1 MAEKYKRG
9 EYVLKQILYGFCVA
23 GISAALVSCNSDDV
37 ASAESGV
44 IASSASSVLPGA
56 DPASSGAAADTI
68 PAGTSSASV
77 LPSSASVEQS
87 SAAVAV
93 SSSAAVF
100 ASSSSAVPAI
110 TYSSSSQAFVVPSSS
125 SAAVVPG
132 SSSVI
137 KSSSSVAEIS
147 SSSAIV
153 PAEKAIVLE
162 VTNHD
167 DYEKG
172 GPFKTKQITG
182 GAHDGDII
190 IMPENLTTDPN
201 KIHGVIIWGPG
212 GGTKPD
218 AYGQVTG
225 QLASYGFVVYGT
237 WQSGGSGDEMTAAID
252 WLEKQNK
259 DPNSVFYQKLKLDK
273 VGVSGHSMGGLNS
286 EQALVKDKR
295 VATAFLCNSGAFGGT
310 GGLDKNTAGKPAG
323 IIYGREGMERPN
335 AEADYANAKGPAW
348 ISMMH
353 KDGVEMGHGSGPW
366 EGADA
371 VCAWMRWQIGGDS
384 TIRKDFL
391 ENGGKYNNN
400 GIWQTQFKNW

>member
-1 MAEKYKRG
+1 M
-9 EYVLKQILYGFCVA
+9 
-23 GISAALVSCNSDDV
+23 
-37 ASAESGV
+37 
-44 IASSASSVLPGA
+44 
-56 DPASSGAAADTI
+56 
-68 PAGTSSASV
+68 
-77 LPSSASVEQS
+77 
-87 SAAVAV
+87 
-93 SSSAAVF
+93 
-100 ASSSSAVPAI
+100 
-110 TYSSSSQAFVVPSSS
+110 
-125 SAAVVPG
+125 
-132 SSSVI
+132 
-137 KSSSSVAEIS
+137 
-147 SSSAIV
+147 
-153 PAEKAIVLE
+153 PAEKTIVLE
-162 VTNHD
+162 VTDHD

-172 GPFKTKQITG
+172 GPFKTEQITG

-190 IMPENLTTDPN
+190 VMPENLTADPN

-295 VATAFLCNSGAFGGT
+295 VATALLCNSGAFGGT

-323 IIYGREGMERPN
+323 IIYGREGMERSN

-391 ENGGKYNNN
+391 GNGGKYNNN

>member
-1 MAEKYKRG
+1 M
-9 EYVLKQILYGFCVA
+9 LKQILYGFCVA
-23 GISAALVSCNSDDV
+23 GISAALVSCDSDDA
-37 ASAESGV
+37 ASAGSDI
-44 IASSASSVLPGA
+44 IASSASTGLPA
-56 DPASSGAAADTI
+56 VDPASSSATATDTV

-77 LPSSASVEQS
+77 LPSSASVLPSSASVLPSSASVLPSSASVWPSSAAVCQS
-87 SAAVAV
+87 SAAVKLSSAAIV
-93 SSSAAVF
+93 ISSSAAAP

-110 TYSSSSQAFVVPSSS
+110 TYSSSSQAIV
-125 SAAVVPG
+125 
-132 SSSVI
+132 
-137 KSSSSVAEIS
+137 
-147 SSSAIV
+147 V
-153 PAEKAIVLE
+153 PAEKTIVLE
-162 VTNHD
+162 VTDHD

-190 IMPENLTTDPN
+190 VMPENLTADPN

-237 WQSGGSGDEMTAAID
+237 WQSGGSGAEMTAAID

-259 DPNSVFYQKLKLDK
+259 DPHSVFYQKLKLDK

-295 VATAFLCNSGAFGGT
+295 VATALLCNSGAFGGT

-323 IIYGREGMERPN
+323 IIYGREGMERSN

-391 ENGGKYNNN
+391 GNGGKYNNN

>member
-1 MAEKYKRG
+1 M
-9 EYVLKQILYGFCVA
+9 LKQILYGFCVA
-23 GISAALVSCNSDDV
+23 GISAALVSCDSDDA
-37 ASAESGV
+37 ASAGSDI
-44 IASSASSVLPGA
+44 IASSASTGLPA
-56 DPASSGAAADTI
+56 VDPASSSATATDTV

-77 LPSSASVEQS
+77 LQSSASVEQS
-87 SAAVAV
+87 SAAVKLSSAAIV
-93 SSSAAVF
+93 ISSSAAAP

-110 TYSSSSQAFVVPSSS
+110 TYSSSSQA
-125 SAAVVPG
+125 
-132 SSSVI
+132 
-137 KSSSSVAEIS
+137 VA
-147 SSSAIV
+147 V
-153 PAEKAIVLE
+153 PAEKTIVLE
-162 VTNHD
+162 VTDHD

-190 IMPENLTTDPN
+190 VMPENLTADPN

-295 VATAFLCNSGAFGGT
+295 VATALLCNSGAFGGT

-323 IIYGREGMERPN
+323 IIYGREGMERSN

-391 ENGGKYNNN
+391 GNGGKYNNN

>member
-1 MAEKYKRG
+1 M
-9 EYVLKQILYGFCVA
+9 LKQILYGFCVA
-23 GISAALVSCNSDDV
+23 GISAALVSCDSDD
-37 ASAESGV
+37 AANAGSDI
-44 IASSASSVLPGA
+44 IASSASTGLPA
-56 DPASSGAAADTI
+56 VDPASSSATATDTV

-87 SAAVAV
+87 SAAVKLSSAAIV
-93 SSSAAVF
+93 ISSSAAAP

-110 TYSSSSQAFVVPSSS
+110 TYSSSSQAIV
-125 SAAVVPG
+125 
-132 SSSVI
+132 
-137 KSSSSVAEIS
+137 
-147 SSSAIV
+147 V
-153 PAEKAIVLE
+153 PAEKTIVLE
-162 VTNHD
+162 VTDHD

-190 IMPENLTTDPN
+190 VMPENLTADPN

-295 VATAFLCNSGAFGGT
+295 VATALLCNSGAFGGT

-323 IIYGREGMERPN
+323 IIYGREGMERSN

-348 ISMMH
+348 ISMRH

-391 ENGGKYNNN
+391 GNGGKYNNN

>member
-1 MAEKYKRG
+1 M
-9 EYVLKQILYGFCVA
+9 LKQILYGFCVA
-23 GISAALVSCNSDDV
+23 GISAALVSCDSDD
-37 ASAESGV
+37 AANAGSDI
-44 IASSASSVLPGA
+44 IASSASTGLPA
-56 DPASSGAAADTI
+56 VDPASSSATATDTV

-87 SAAVAV
+87 SAAVKLSSAAIV
-93 SSSAAVF
+93 ISSSAAAP

-110 TYSSSSQAFVVPSSS
+110 TYSSSSQAIV
-125 SAAVVPG
+125 
-132 SSSVI
+132 
-137 KSSSSVAEIS
+137 
-147 SSSAIV
+147 V
-153 PAEKAIVLE
+153 PAEKTIVLE
-162 VTNHD
+162 VTDHD

-190 IMPENLTTDPN
+190 VMPENLTADPN

-225 QLASYGFVVYGT
+225 QLASSGFVVYGT

-295 VATAFLCNSGAFGGT
+295 VATALLCNSGAFGGT

-323 IIYGREGMERPN
+323 IIYGREGMERSN

-391 ENGGKYNNN
+391 GNGGKYNNN

>member
-1 MAEKYKRG
+1 MAEKHKRG

-23 GISAALVSCNSDDV
+23 GISAALVSCDSDDA
-37 ASAESGV
+37 ASAGNGV

-87 SAAVAV
+87 SAAVEQSSAAVAV
-93 SSSAAVF
+93 SSSAAAF

-110 TYSSSSQAFVVPSSS
+110 TYSSSSQALV
-125 SAAVVPG
+125 
-132 SSSVI
+132 
-137 KSSSSVAEIS
+137 
-147 SSSAIV
+147 V
-153 PAEKAIVLE
+153 PAEKTIVLE

>member
-1 MAEKYKRG
+1 M
-9 EYVLKQILYGFCVA
+9 LKQILYGFCVA
-23 GISAALVSCNSDDV
+23 GISAALVSCDSDD
-37 ASAESGV
+37 AANAGSDI
-44 IASSASSVLPGA
+44 IASSASTGLPA
-56 DPASSGAAADTI
+56 VDPASSSATATDTV

-87 SAAVAV
+87 SAAVKLSSAAIV
-93 SSSAAVF
+93 ISSSAAAP

-110 TYSSSSQAFVVPSSS
+110 TYSSSSQAIV
-125 SAAVVPG
+125 
-132 SSSVI
+132 
-137 KSSSSVAEIS
+137 
-147 SSSAIV
+147 V
-153 PAEKAIVLE
+153 PAEKTSGLAGTDRDYYAE
-162 VTNHD
+162 V
-167 DYEKG
+167 G
-172 GPFKTKQITG
+172 ASMTKQITG

-190 IMPENLTTDPN
+190 VMPENLTADPN

-252 WLEKQNK
+252 WLEKPNK

-295 VATAFLCNSGAFGGT
+295 VATALLCNSGAFGGT

-323 IIYGREGMERPN
+323 IIYGREGMERSN

-391 ENGGKYNNN
+391 GNGGKYNNN

>member
-1 MAEKYKRG
+1 MAEKHKRG

-23 GISAALVSCNSDDV
+23 GISAALVNCDSDDA
-37 ASAESGV
+37 ASAGSGV
-44 IASSASSVLPGA
+44 IASSASSVFPGE
-56 DPASSGAAADTI
+56 DPASSGAAVDTP

-87 SAAVAV
+87 SATVEQSSAAVAV
-93 SSSAAVF
+93 SSSAAAFV
-100 ASSSSAVPAI
+100 SSSSAVPAI
-110 TYSSSSQAFVVPSSS
+110 TYSSSSQTSVVPSSS
-125 SAAVVPG
+125 SAVVVP
-132 SSSVI
+132 
-137 KSSSSVAEIS
+137 
-147 SSSAIV
+147 
-153 PAEKAIVLE
+153 PEKTIVLE

-237 WQSGGSGDEMTAAID
+237 WQSGGNGDEMTAAID
-252 WLEKQNK
+252 WLEKQDK

-384 TIRKDFL
+384 TIRKDFF

>member
-1 MAEKYKRG
+1 M
-9 EYVLKQILYGFCVA
+9 LKQILYGFCVA
-23 GISAALVSCNSDDV
+23 GISAALVSCDSDD
-37 ASAESGV
+37 AANAGSDI
-44 IASSASSVLPGA
+44 IASSASTGLPA
-56 DPASSGAAADTI
+56 VDPASSSATATDTV

-87 SAAVAV
+87 SAAVKLSSAAIV
-93 SSSAAVF
+93 ISSSAAAP

-110 TYSSSSQAFVVPSSS
+110 TYSSSSQAIV
-125 SAAVVPG
+125 
-132 SSSVI
+132 
-137 KSSSSVAEIS
+137 
-147 SSSAIV
+147 V
-153 PAEKAIVLE
+153 PAEKTIVLE
-162 VTNHD
+162 VTDHD

-190 IMPENLTTDPN
+190 VMPENLTADPN

-286 EQALVKDKR
+286 EPALVKDKR
-295 VATAFLCNSGAFGGT
+295 VATALLCNSGAFGGT

-323 IIYGREGMERPN
+323 IIHGREGMERSN

-391 ENGGKYNNN
+391 GNGGKYNNN